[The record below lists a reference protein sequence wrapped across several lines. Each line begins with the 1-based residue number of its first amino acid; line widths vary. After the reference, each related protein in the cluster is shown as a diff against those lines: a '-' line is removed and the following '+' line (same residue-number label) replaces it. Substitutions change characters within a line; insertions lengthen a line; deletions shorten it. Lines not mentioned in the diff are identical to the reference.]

1 MMVTPLPRTR
11 PMSLGAPTLSP
22 LETGMSGVQSF
33 LAPRSNMLLGIGAG
47 LLSGDLGNV
56 PLMAMQ
62 GRQADTAYAE
72 AEQAKSE
79 RQRALQDTQA
89 LRSKYADFFRQQNE
103 PELADLVAS
112 DQGPPP
118 GDLYWK
124 WRDLKAG
131 EMGGGSSA
139 PASVREWEYYN
150 ALPPEQQGQ
159 YLRMKR
165 ANPYLDIGTGF
176 VQPDPVNP
184 GQTAGPAIT
193 KDNFTP
199 AYDKTTGAEQAKAD
213 AEATAAY
220 ESLSSKM
227 PGLRAVVSELGE
239 LAKKAT
245 YTMTG
250 QLFDNIMRETGQMP
264 SEGAQA
270 RTKYMAMVDNQVL
283 PLLRDTFG
291 AAFTVQEGESLRAT
305 LGAPDKSPVEKQA
318 VLEAFIEQKARDLE
332 AMQRRLPGQS
342 PSAPPPAITDV
353 DTILNGYGL

>member
-1 MMVTPLPRTR
+1 MATAFPSLQGVHDWIAPRR
-11 PMSLGAPTLSP
+11 NTL
-22 LETGMSGVQSF
+22 LGMS
-33 LAPRSNMLLGIGAG
+33 AG
-47 LLSGDLGNV
+47 FLSGDLGKV
-56 PLMAMQ
+56 PLYAQQ
-62 GRQADTAYAE
+62 GAQADDAYATVQKQE
-72 AEQAKSE
+72 AE
-79 RQRALQDTQA
+79 RQKALQDTQA

-112 DQGPPP
+112 DQGPAP
-118 GDLYWK
+118 GDVYWK

-139 PASVREWEYYN
+139 PASIREWEYYN
-150 ALPPEQQGQ
+150 ALPAEQQGQ

-220 ESLSSKM
+220 ESLNSKM
-227 PGLRAVVSELGE
+227 PGLQAVVSELGE

-250 QLFDNIMRETGQMP
+250 QLFDNIMRETGRMP

-353 DTILNGYGL
+353 DNILNGYGL

>member
-1 MMVTPLPRTR
+1 MATAFPSLQGVRDWIAPRR
-11 PMSLGAPTLSP
+11 NTL
-22 LETGMSGVQSF
+22 LGMS
-33 LAPRSNMLLGIGAG
+33 AG
-47 LLSGDLGNV
+47 FLSGDLGKA
-56 PLMAMQ
+56 PLYAMQ
-62 GRQADTAYAE
+62 GREADDAYSTAQKQE
-72 AEQAKSE
+72 AE
-79 RQRALQDTQA
+79 RQKALQDTQA

-103 PELADLVAS
+103 PELADLVGNEA
-112 DQGPPP
+112 GPAP
-118 GDLYWK
+118 GDVYWK

-139 PASVREWEYYN
+139 PASIREWEYYN
-150 ALPPEQQGQ
+150 ALPAEQQGQ

-220 ESLSSKM
+220 ESLNSKM

-250 QLFDNIMRETGQMP
+250 QLLDNIMRETGQMP

>member
-1 MMVTPLPRTR
+1 MMVTPFPR
-11 PMSLGAPTLSP
+11 PASLSIPSPNPLQGIHDWLS
-22 LETGMSGVQSF
+22 
-33 LAPRSNMLLGIGAG
+33 PRSNTLLGLGAG
-47 LLSGDLGNV
+47 LLSGDLGKV
-56 PLMAMQ
+56 PLYAQQ
-62 GRQADTAYAE
+62 GIEADDAYSTTQKQE
-72 AEQAKSE
+72 AE
-79 RQRALQDTQA
+79 RQQALQDTQA
-89 LRSKYADFFRQQNE
+89 LRAKYADFFRQQNE

-139 PASVREWEYYN
+139 PANVREWEYYN

-220 ESLSSKM
+220 DSLNSKM

-264 SEGAQA
+264 SKGAQA